1 MGLIAR
7 EKDDAHLVTAFT
19 YAVEWINAH
28 QRYGRFEYVI
38 EFIHDGDYF
47 GAISKVC
54 KLIEDEKIVALF
66 GSSDIY
72 LNAQLRKITD
82 QIGIPFFTAVDD
94 YTPTYPPGIQNR
106 EKRKSS
112 EIEIFPRMHLFEA
125 LSDLIQHWR
134 WKRVIIVY
142 VDSERLS
149 RLVPFLEKELYAGF
163 RFHFVKV
170 ENEDFLK
177 ATRKI
182 EELEECANL
191 NKKDCSDFSRIL
203 VEMNPADF
211 HNFFLAALQMGVIEL
226 KHWFLLTSME
236 INSIDSLFRHNHA
249 RFISVNPI
257 SPEFLK
263 LNAEIFNYNNFETII
278 KKDWKKKNGK
288 NRNLRLAESAF
299 MFDSVFLAAN
309 SIANISTVYPIKDDV
324 HYARCRSITAAHVP
338 FQYGKKLIEYI
349 KNTSLKGLTGDLS
362 RVNAD
367 NLHHGN
373 FSFRINLLGY
383 NGEISDIGF
392 WESKT
397 DVNVNMSR
405 DSKAQLQQ
413 NVQVSDELKPHFR
426 VTTIMERP
434 YVMLKK
440 NHFELDENNQFEGF
454 CIDLLEELSKDLG
467 FTYTIHVVRD
477 NKYGN
482 DVYGNGTWDG
492 MIGEI
497 LSGEADMSVAPFT
510 VNFRRSEVVDFTK
523 PFLSL
528 GISILFKIPENDT
541 PDLFSFMNPL
551 SLEIWI
557 FILIAIRKPYMTF

>member
-1 MGLIAR
+1 
-7 EKDDAHLVTAFT
+7 
-19 YAVEWINAH
+19 
-28 QRYGRFEYVI
+28 
-38 EFIHDGDYF
+38 
-47 GAISKVC
+47 
-54 KLIEDEKIVALF
+54 
-66 GSSDIY
+66 
-72 LNAQLRKITD
+72 
-82 QIGIPFFTAVDD
+82 
-94 YTPTYPPGIQNR
+94 
-106 EKRKSS
+106 
-112 EIEIFPRMHLFEA
+112 
-125 LSDLIQHWR
+125 
-134 WKRVIIVY
+134 
-142 VDSERLS
+142 
-149 RLVPFLEKELYAGF
+149 
-163 RFHFVKV
+163 
-170 ENEDFLK
+170 
-177 ATRKI
+177 
-182 EELEECANL
+182 
-191 NKKDCSDFSRIL
+191 
-203 VEMNPADF
+203 
-211 HNFFLAALQMGVIEL
+211 MGVIEL

-236 INSIDSLFRHNHA
+236 VQSIDTLFRHNHA
-249 RFISVNPI
+249 RFIAVNPL
-257 SPEFLK
+257 SSEFLK
-263 LNAEIFNYNNFETII
+263 FNSETFNYNKFETII
-278 KKDWKKKNGK
+278 RKDWKKRNGK

-299 MFDSVFLAAN
+299 MFDSVFLAAS
-309 SIANISTVYPIKDDV
+309 SIFNISTVYPIKNDV

-338 FQYGKKLIEYI
+338 YYYGKKVIEHI

-362 RVNAD
+362 RVNHD
-367 NLHHGN
+367 NHHHGN

-383 NGEISDIGF
+383 SGEISDIGY

-405 DSKAQLQQ
+405 DSRAQLQQ

-510 VNFRRSEVVDFTK
+510 VNFRRAEVVDFTK

-528 GISILFKIPENDT
+528 GISILFKIPEDHQ

-551 SLEIWI
+551 SLDIWM
-557 FILIAIRKPYMTF
+557 FILIAIG